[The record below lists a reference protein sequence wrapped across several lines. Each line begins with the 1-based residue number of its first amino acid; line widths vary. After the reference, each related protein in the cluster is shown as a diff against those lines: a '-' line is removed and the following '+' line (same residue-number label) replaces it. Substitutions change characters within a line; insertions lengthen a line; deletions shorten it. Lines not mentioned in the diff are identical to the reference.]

1 MSVAT
6 SRALLEPVNGVAVGV
21 LRAALGEEAVSTRE
35 LDRIALAIDASH
47 YLRTPDAIMRARHAQ
62 DVAVAMAVARQA
74 SWPLTFRGGGSSL
87 SGQAMSLGLT
97 VDVRRHFR
105 AIEVLDAGGRPP

>member
-62 DVAVAMAVARQA
+62 AYSSSGVNSGLAPI
-74 SWPLTFRGGGSSL
+74 SFR
-87 SGQAMSLGLT
+87 
-97 VDVRRHFR
+97 
-105 AIEVLDAGGRPP
+105 